1 MRRPPSHTSRRR
13 TWKGR
18 SKRGPEARQGAK
30 AVCQGSLAERGGG
43 ASSGPQHLALDG
55 NLGVCRPV
63 GEREGGSWLGKANKQ
78 SCCLSGVPVCR
89 GRERWE
95 ESCDAGLG
103 CFWSPRKQAGLKGR
117 ATNLLEDSK
126 AEPEEGPP
134 LSSTRGPALS
144 PPGPRTHLGF
154 LLPFWLLPFVLVC

>member
-1 MRRPPSHTSRRR
+1 MPGKPGR
-13 TWKGR
+13 KGG
-18 SKRGPEARQGAK
+18 RGKLRAAALGPRWEPGCLQA
-30 AVCQGSLAERGGG
+30 RGGEG
-43 ASSGPQHLALDG
+43 G
-55 NLGVCRPV
+55 